1 MPKKQLTGVVMSDKC
16 DKTRRV
22 EIKRLKRHP
31 KYGKFIR
38 SKTVCYVHDE
48 ANESG
53 IGDTVEIIECP
64 PKSKTKR
71 WDLLRVVEKSQL
83 VDITAMRAA
92 AKLEEAR
99 VKEIEEARAKDPKP
113 QEEKPEETQSQETQ
127 ATESAEADSPAD
139 PDE

>member
-22 EIKRLKRHP
+22 EIKRLKQHP

-48 ANESG
+48 SNESG
-53 IGDTVEIIECP
+53 LGDTVEIIECP
-64 PKSKTKR
+64 PRSKTKR
-71 WDLLRVVEKSQL
+71 WDLVRVVSKSQL

-99 VKEIEEARAKDPKP
+99 VAEIDAAREKDPKP
-113 QEEKPEETQSQETQ
+113 TPS
-127 ATESAEADSPAD
+127 APVAEAPAEEASNPED
-139 PDE
+139 